1 MEVFVSEV
9 PLSLTHSF
17 SLLLSFKKDNGRLK
31 TNNFIPNVLSVNSK
45 HNAPRWFQSNWPPQ
59 LDLYCVFSRTR
70 QQNIEH
76 CQVFK
81 QNSAVWIFLV
91 RRKPHTCACCL
102 ELWIDKTQMCG

>member
-45 HNAPRWFQSNWPPQ
+45 HNAPRWFQSN
-59 LDLYCVFSRTR
+59 
-70 QQNIEH
+70 
-76 CQVFK
+76 
-81 QNSAVWIFLV
+81 
-91 RRKPHTCACCL
+91 
-102 ELWIDKTQMCG
+102 